1 MMITYR
7 TVVLHV
13 PPSPMGLVPERWM
26 IEHRCSLCRH
36 GVTSEQLIAHAQGHE
51 RAEYAGDDESFAI
64 PGAVGH
70 NGGQSDPTED
80 PTALVPPAT
89 STTNDQRRR

>member
-26 IEHRCSLCRH
+26 IEHRCPLCRH
-36 GVTSEQLIAHAQGHE
+36 GVTSEQLIAHAQSHE
-51 RAEYAGDDESFAI
+51 RAEHAGDDESFAI
-64 PGAVGH
+64 PGAVEH
-70 NGGQSDPTED
+70 NGGQSDPED